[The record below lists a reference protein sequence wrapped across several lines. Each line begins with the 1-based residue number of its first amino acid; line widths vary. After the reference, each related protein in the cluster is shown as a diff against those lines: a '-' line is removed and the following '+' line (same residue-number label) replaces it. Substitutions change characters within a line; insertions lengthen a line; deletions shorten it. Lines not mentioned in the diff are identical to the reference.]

1 MSDQWRE
8 GLYFL
13 GFLSSLAFGLR
24 MAFQWLYSEYLGKS
38 TVTPTFWKLSLT
50 GNILLAFHAFIQLQY
65 HVFIIQVGNGFI
77 AWRNL
82 NLMQPSQNRLRTRQ
96 ALAVMAAMLAI
107 GTLLFASQGLFTPHT
122 WIRVPVTPWS
132 TPEAQTVSWMWHVAG
147 TIGIV
152 LFNSRFWVQ
161 WWGAESAKQSS
172 LGATFWWIS
181 LAGEIL
187 CFSYFMRIGDAVNF
201 IGPLFALVPYIR
213 NLALIYRKRQPVA
226 E

>member
-82 NLMQPSQNRLRTRQ
+82 NLMQPSRTASERAKPLQSWRQ
-96 ALAVMAAMLAI
+96 
-107 GTLLFASQGLFTPHT
+107 
-122 WIRVPVTPWS
+122 
-132 TPEAQTVSWMWHVAG
+132 
-147 TIGIV
+147 
-152 LFNSRFWVQ
+152 
-161 WWGAESAKQSS
+161 
-172 LGATFWWIS
+172 
-181 LAGEIL
+181 
-187 CFSYFMRIGDAVNF
+187 C
-201 IGPLFALVPYIR
+201 
-213 NLALIYRKRQPVA
+213 
-226 E
+226 

>member
-8 GLYFL
+8 SLYFL
-13 GFLSSLAFGLR
+13 GFLSSLTFGLR

-50 GNILLAFHAFIQLQY
+50 GNVLLAFHAFIQLQF
-65 HVFIIQVGNGFI
+65 HVFIIQVGNGVI

-82 NLMQPSQNRLRTRQ
+82 NLMQPSQSRLRTRQ
-96 ALAVMAAMLAI
+96 ALAVMAATLAL

-132 TPEAQTVSWMWHVAG
+132 NPEAHTVSWMWHVAG

-187 CFSYFMRIGDAVNF
+187 CFSYFMKIGDAVNF
-201 IGPLFALVPYIR
+201 IGPLFALVPYVR
-213 NLALIYRKRQPVA
+213 NLALIYRKRQPIA